1 MFDHSTLPRAVLYD
15 WDNTL
20 VDNWGTVRAALNH
33 ALVSF
38 DLPAWDEEEARVRI
52 KQSLRDSFPRI
63 FGERWTEA
71 RDLFYGYFAAHHLD
85 HLRPL
90 PGGKSLLRRFA
101 ERGVYQAV
109 VSNKTGKFLRAEA
122 EALGWTQ
129 YFGRLVGAQDAPFD
143 KPDIAPV
150 RMALEPSGL
159 EPGPQVWFL
168 GDADIDME
176 CAHGAGLVPVLI
188 GQGEGSGFDRFPPL
202 TVTSIAKPCVAW
214 LARVVIPYPFSR
226 VFDPV
231 PQGMGAASWT
241 KADRPRKGRSQE
253 HSRRGHLNV

>member
-1 MFDHSTLPRAVLYD
+1 MAVDSIILPRAVLYD

-33 ALVSF
+33 ALDAF
-38 DLPAWDEEEARVRI
+38 GLPTWDEEEARARI

-71 RDLFYGYFAAHHLD
+71 RDLFYAYFAAHHLD

-90 PGGKSLLRRFA
+90 SGAEDLLRCFD

-109 VSNKTGKFLRAEA
+109 VSNKTGRFLRAEA
-122 EALGWTQ
+122 EALGWGGF
-129 YFGRLVGAQDAPFD
+129 FGALVGAQDAAFD
-143 KPDIAPV
+143 KPHIAPV

-176 CAHGAGLVPVLI
+176 CAHGAGLIPVLI
-188 GQGEGSGFDRFPPL
+188 GQGEGSGFDRFPPAHRHADCAAL
-202 TVTSIAKPCVAW
+202 CGLVGCGLV
-214 LARVVIPYPFSR
+214 
-226 VFDPV
+226 
-231 PQGMGAASWT
+231 GAGGDTISVQS
-241 KADRPRKGRSQE
+241 G
-253 HSRRGHLNV
+253 V

>member
-1 MFDHSTLPRAVLYD
+1 MTDTLPLPRAVLYD

-38 DLPAWDEEEARVRI
+38 DLPPWSEEEARIRI

-71 RDLFYGYFAAHHLD
+71 RDLFYGYFEAHHLD
-85 HLRPL
+85 HLQPV
-90 PGGKSLLRRFA
+90 PGAESLLQVVA
-101 ERGVYQAV
+101 DLGIYQAV
-109 VSNKTGKFLRAEA
+109 VSNKTGRFLRSEA
-122 EALGWTQ
+122 DRLGWTR

-143 KPDIAPV
+143 KPHHAPV
-150 RMALEPSGL
+150 HMALEPAGIG
-159 EPGPQVWFL
+159 PGPDVWFV

-188 GQGEGSGFDRFPPL
+188 GSGEGSGFVRFPPAHHHVSCETL
-202 TVTSIAKPCVAW
+202 SAMLCGLVGRGGATISVQTVVETVSMQSKP
-214 LARVVIPYPFSR
+214 
-226 VFDPV
+226 
-231 PQGMGAASWT
+231 
-241 KADRPRKGRSQE
+241 
-253 HSRRGHLNV
+253 

>member
-1 MFDHSTLPRAVLYD
+1 MTDTLPLPRAVLYD

-38 DLPAWDEEEARVRI
+38 DLPPWSEEEARERI
-52 KQSLRDSFPRI
+52 KQSMRDSFPRI

-90 PGGKSLLRRFA
+90 PGAESLLRTFA
-101 ERGVYQAV
+101 ELGVYQAV
-109 VSNKTGKFLRAEA
+109 VSNKTGRFLRAEA
-122 EALGWTQ
+122 EALGWTGF
-129 YFGRLVGAQDAPFD
+129 FGRLVGSQDAPFD
-143 KPDIAPV
+143 KPDPAPV
-150 RMALEPSGL
+150 RMALEPAGIG
-159 EPGPQVWFL
+159 PGPDVWFL

-188 GQGEGSGFDRFPPL
+188 GSGEGSGFVRFPPVHRHDSCEAL
-202 TVTSIAKPCVAW
+202 CGLV
-214 LARVVIPYPFSR
+214 
-226 VFDPV
+226 
-231 PQGMGAASWT
+231 
-241 KADRPRKGRSQE
+241 
-253 HSRRGHLNV
+253 RRGGVTISVRTVVETVSMQSKP